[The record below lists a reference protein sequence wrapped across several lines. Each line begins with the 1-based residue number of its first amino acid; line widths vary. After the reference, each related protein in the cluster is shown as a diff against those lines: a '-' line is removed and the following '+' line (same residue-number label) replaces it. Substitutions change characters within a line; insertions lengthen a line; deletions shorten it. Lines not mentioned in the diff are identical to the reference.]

1 MTSKYPASERVTA
14 GKLAAGDQ
22 LLIRER
28 LTDQPFGTRDTGGP
42 LATGVWT
49 VVGVSSQLDKAGY
62 RRARRTYTLVLEHP
76 GAGQRTV
83 CPSPSER
90 FNRVLA

>member
-1 MTSKYPASERVTA
+1 MTSKYPPSERVTA
-14 GKLAAGDQ
+14 GKLAKGDR

-28 LTDQPFGTRDTGGP
+28 MTDQPYGTRDTGGP
-42 LATGVWT
+42 LAAGVWT
-49 VVGVSSQLDKAGY
+49 VVSVSSRLDEGW
-62 RRARRTYTLVLEHP
+62 RRAKRIYTLVLEHP